1 MIMIQLNKNPK
12 KIIRIIK
19 LRGRKIERNNNFR
32 YKIIITKTTKANS
45 KLNYQ
50 ILIVME
56 NYFCKRANTKAL
68 TKYLDYFLIK
78 ALLLI

>member
-1 MIMIQLNKNPK
+1 MIMIQLNNNQKNT
-12 KIIRIIK
+12 IRIFK
-19 LRGRKIERNNNFR
+19 FRDNKIEGNNNFR
-32 YKIIITKTTKANS
+32 HKNTKTTKANS

-56 NYFCKRANTKAL
+56 NYFYKRANSKAL